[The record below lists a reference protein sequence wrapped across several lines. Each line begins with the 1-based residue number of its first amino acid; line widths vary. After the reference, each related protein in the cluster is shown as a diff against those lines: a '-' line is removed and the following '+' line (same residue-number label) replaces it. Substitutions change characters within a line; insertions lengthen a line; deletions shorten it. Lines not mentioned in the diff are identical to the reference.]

1 MGTSQKEKAPRRQ
14 ADAFSAI
21 AEIEDALLSAAIDV
35 TRQLHRRWPPGK
47 APVAYHTRAAYRE
60 LSRRKRLFDEALA
73 AADRL
78 RNQLATATPPHGI
91 VQQGRV
97 PQAQPRTNGG
107 THHDAAISASF

>member
-91 VQQGRV
+91 VTG
-97 PQAQPRTNGG
+97 PSQAQPRTNGG